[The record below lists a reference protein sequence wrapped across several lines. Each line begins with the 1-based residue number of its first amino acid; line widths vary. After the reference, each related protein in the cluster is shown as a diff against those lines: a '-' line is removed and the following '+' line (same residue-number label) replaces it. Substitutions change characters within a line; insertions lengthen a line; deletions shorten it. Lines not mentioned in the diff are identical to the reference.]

1 MYKLYSI
8 TKEKSKIRGF
18 WQDKNGKIYRD
29 NIQIKFLPYK
39 RFLINRKMLF
49 DNKENA
55 IFYCIGNKAFIENV
69 NGKMETLNH
78 KIMWHE
84 NNLKPSLVKALLVQ
98 HGGLTIFK
106 NENSYTLEI
115 WKD

>member
-8 TKEKSKIRGF
+8 TKEKSFIRGF
-18 WQDKNGKIYRD
+18 WKDKSGKIFVD
-29 NIQIKFLPYK
+29 KIKIQFLPYK

-55 IFYCIGNKAFIENV
+55 IFYCKGNKAFVENV
-69 NGKMETLNH
+69 NGKLEILRHRIT
-78 KIMWHE
+78 WQE

-98 HGGLTIFK
+98 HGGLTVFK
-106 NENSYTLEI
+106 NENGYTIEI
-115 WKD
+115 WKA